1 MKRDGEQQMVRL
13 SVCHVNS
20 LMNLRT
26 KLASTEHHDTVK
38 ILNLPDQGLN
48 EIQTRNAQLME
59 EAPSHQ

>member
-1 MKRDGEQQMVRL
+1 MEL

-26 KLASTEHHDTVK
+26 KFAFTEHHDTVK

-48 EIQTRNAQLME
+48 EIQTGNVQLME